1 MGKIDIK
8 KYNQKDVVYVF
19 GFSSTDKLLSRSP
32 FVSKLLLFLRWKKV
46 PYQHVTL
53 GDPRKAPRNKFPFA
67 VLNGE
72 LIADSEEIILRVRQH
87 FSLPPTEGEA
97 EARKK
102 TIGVRRVCED
112 HLYWVVRFTW
122 ITDEGWKKYKA
133 SLPKVPAMLA
143 KTIYN
148 AILNGNRD
156 QAHAQGVWRKSG
168 KRHTRTHAFVASLLR
183 CCVASSVHLCS
194 STYQAS
200 TSQGTCSS
208 GLQFLFF
215 VLFYFILRYAVVLTT
230 LLLPRNFYLP
240 APSLHRSYPRPS
252 HTHTHNKLRYYA
264 TLHLPP
270 PYTINIFCSSASYSI
285 IVCTRL
291 RTHAAHNINV
301 EEEVMRE
308 GREDKEYLEA
318 MLEAA
323 GGEYFGGNSVGDI
336 DCVVAGMVSVIIDS
350 DVSSKLQDL
359 FRESATLVKYTERVF
374 EAVGACPPFTS
385 STAEIENDK

>member
-156 QAHAQGVWRKSG
+156 QAHAQGVWRKS
-168 KRHTRTHAFVASLLR
+168 
-183 CCVASSVHLCS
+183 
-194 STYQAS
+194 
-200 TSQGTCSS
+200 
-208 GLQFLFF
+208 
-215 VLFYFILRYAVVLTT
+215 
-230 LLLPRNFYLP
+230 
-240 APSLHRSYPRPS
+240 
-252 HTHTHNKLRYYA
+252 
-264 TLHLPP
+264 
-270 PYTINIFCSSASYSI
+270 
-285 IVCTRL
+285 
-291 RTHAAHNINV
+291 